1 MTMKMVDSPLLRM
14 VQTTPTEYWNDS
26 CDVDELAYA
35 VERGATGGTSNP
47 PIVLE
52 VFKKNKAHWVPRVRE
67 LAAENPAWT
76 EVELTWAIIEEMAVR
91 GAGASSPRSSS
102 AKAAARAGSRSRRT
116 RRTTATRRG
125 WSSRPLASPVSPRT
139 SR

>member
-1 MTMKMVDSPLLRM
+1 MTTTPLDSPLLLM

-52 VFKKNKAHWVPRVRE
+52 VFKEEQGPLGAPGPRDRGRE
-67 LAAENPAWT
+67 PDL
-76 EVELTWAIIEEMAVR
+76 VR
-91 GAGASSPRSSS
+91 G
-102 AKAAARAGSRSRRT
+102 
-116 RRTTATRRG
+116 
-125 WSSRPLASPVSPRT
+125 
-139 SR
+139 